1 MWTVEATDISQQF
14 NRRLIFENVS
24 FAVSSGH
31 SLAISGPNGSGKTT
45 LVKIICQLLRP
56 TNGKML
62 IRSNDNVI
70 TSHEIYPYLGLVGP
84 YLQLYQ
90 NLTAF
95 ENYTF
100 FSRIRGRAVDNQEF
114 KSLMERLGLR
124 GRELDEIRT
133 YSSGMMQR
141 LKYVMAMMH
150 NPEILLVDEPTAN
163 LDENGSEIIHE
174 LMESQKKKKIL
185 ILATNEPEELK
196 FGEEKVILNS

>member
-1 MWTVEATDISQQF
+1 MWTVEATDICQRF
-14 NRRLIFENVS
+14 NRRLIFENIS
-24 FAVSSGH
+24 FEVSSGH

-56 TNGKML
+56 TAGKML
-62 IRSNDNVI
+62 IKNEDELI

-84 YLQLYQ
+84 YLQLYH

-100 FSRIRGRAVDNQEF
+100 FSRIRGRTVDTQEF
-114 KSLMERLGLR
+114 KSLMGQLGLKS
-124 GRELDEIRT
+124 REFDEIRT
-133 YSSGMMQR
+133 FSSGMMQR
-141 LKYVMAMMH
+141 LKYVMAIMH
-150 NPEILLVDEPTAN
+150 HPEILLVDEPTAN
-163 LDENGSEIIHE
+163 LDEEGSEIVYE

-196 FGEEKVILNS
+196 FGDEKIILNS

>member
-1 MWTVEATDISQQF
+1 MWTVKATVISQKF
-14 NRRLIFENVS
+14 NQRTIFEKIS
-24 FAVSSGH
+24 FELSSGH

-56 TNGKML
+56 TSGK
-62 IRSNDNVI
+62 ITVQFNDTTI
-70 TSHEIYPYLGLVGP
+70 SPHEIYPHLGLVGP

-100 FSRIRGRAVDNQEF
+100 FSRIRGRTSDMQAF
-114 KSLMERLGLR
+114 KRLMGQLGLQ

-133 YSSGMMQR
+133 FSSGMMQR
-141 LKYVMAMMH
+141 LKYVMAIMH

-163 LDENGSEIIHE
+163 LDEVGSEIVYEI
-174 LMESQKKKKIL
+174 MESQKKSKIL
-185 ILATNEPEELK
+185 ILATNEAEELR